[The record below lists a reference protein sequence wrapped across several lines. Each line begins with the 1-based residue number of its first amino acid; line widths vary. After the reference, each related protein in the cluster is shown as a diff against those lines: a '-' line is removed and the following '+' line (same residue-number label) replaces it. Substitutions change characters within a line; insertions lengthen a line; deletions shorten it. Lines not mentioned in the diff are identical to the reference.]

1 MQTCAAQQPLGEV
14 ILKLRLRAVAAAAV
28 AAVLAGAGAQAQPQ
42 AATPDFNGV
51 WKPLKTVKLLKT
63 EDGQAPPLTASARKA
78 YAANLAA
85 RRKGDLSFD
94 SSSLCLSPGIPRLL
108 QESAFRIVQRPDLLV
123 FAFQWNHRVRQVY
136 IGQQHGS
143 QLDASYLGDAIASW
157 SGDELVVETVGIS
170 DATLIDDATP
180 HSDKLKVT
188 ERYRLV
194 DGGKTLEDRVTLEDP
209 ETFAKPWTYVVHFA
223 RQPATAELTEDVCTD
238 RLNLIPT
245 MEGAKPAP
253 KPRPAGGKPK
263 AKR

>member
-1 MQTCAAQQPLGEV
+1 M
-14 ILKLRLRAVAAAAV
+14 KLRLRALAAAV
-28 AAVLAGAGAQAQPQ
+28 AAVLAGAAAQAQTPG
-42 AATPDFNGV
+42 ATPDFNGV
-51 WKPLKTVKLLKT
+51 WKPVRPVKLLKT
-63 EDGQAPPLTASARKA
+63 EDGHEPPFTDAARKA

-94 SSSLCLSPGIPRLL
+94 SSSACLSLGIPRLL

-136 IGQQHGS
+136 IGQQHGA
-143 QLDASYLGDAIASW
+143 QLDASYLGDAVASW
-157 SGDELVVETVGIS
+157 SGDQLIVETVGIS

-180 HSDKLKVT
+180 HSDKLKIT
-188 ERYRLV
+188 ERYRVV

-209 ETFAKPWTYVVHFA
+209 ETYAKPWTYVVRFE
-223 RQPATAELTEDVCTD
+223 RQPATTELAEDVCTD

-253 KPRPAGGKPK
+253 KPKPGAGSAK
-263 AKR
+263 AKRSPG